1 MPVLPALFPA
11 TAKRGLWNIYQLYAE
26 HFPAKWVRFAVRKC
40 SRLII
45 CAYSDRKTGLT
56 FAEYALV
63 GRKRGTIL
71 EAENHPAVSRNEATV
86 TSALPKASTI
96 LASLGQAAF
105 VWDIATDAMAWSDH
119 AGSVFADIPLP
130 RLASGAEFSRLI
142 EPVRSIRSDA
152 LGHSPPVRG
161 GDGAPYRIEYGV
173 RASTS
178 APVLWIEES
187 GCWFAGADGRP
198 ARAQGIVRI
207 NNERHARDQQLMKLS
222 RHDPLTGEL
231 NRTHLV
237 ASLAEAIEEAARFRT
252 SCAFML
258 IGIDHLARINDAFGF
273 DVADAVISEVA
284 GRIRARLRGGD
295 VLGRFSGNKFGLI
308 LKNCTVDDMNI
319 AAERFLAGIR
329 DDVVPTKSGP
339 VAVTASIGAVSVP
352 RYARNA
358 DEAINRA
365 HETLDMAKRRRAG
378 SFSLWRPNVERD
390 AQRRVNIRVT
400 DEIVTALNERRIVM
414 AFEPVVE
421 ARSRDAAFYECLI
434 RMEQDD
440 GQVLLAP
447 DIVPV
452 AEKLGL
458 IRLVDHRVLELVVA
472 ELAASPDVQLSLN
485 ISPDTT
491 MDPDWWASI
500 ESLMRAHPGVAER
513 LIVEITETVAIQDI
527 DDVRGFV
534 TRLKNFGSRIAIDDF
549 GAGYTS
555 FRNLRKL
562 GVDIVKIDGAFVQ
575 NIARSADD
583 RAFVQTLIDLA
594 RRLQIK
600 TVAEWVQDDESAVM
614 LREWGCDYIQG
625 RLIGLASSERPWQTP
640 TGAVL
645 PAAG

>member
-1 MPVLPALFPA
+1 
-11 TAKRGLWNIYQLYAE
+11 
-26 HFPAKWVRFAVRKC
+26 
-40 SRLII
+40 
-45 CAYSDRKTGLT
+45 
-56 FAEYALV
+56 
-63 GRKRGTIL
+63 
-71 EAENHPAVSRNEATV
+71 VSRNEAILKPV
-86 TSALPKASTI
+86 IPPASTI

-105 VWDIATDAMAWSDH
+105 VWDIATDEMAWSDH
-119 AGSVFADIPLP
+119 LAAVFPDIPMEA
-130 RLASGAEFSRLI
+130 LASGAAFSNLI
-142 EPVRSIRSDA
+142 EPVRSVRIEA
-152 LGHSPPVRG
+152 LGHSSLAH
-161 GDGAPYRIEYGV
+161 GAEGVPYRIEYGV

-187 GCWFAGADGRP
+187 GCWFAGADGKP
-198 ARAQGIVRI
+198 ARVQGIVRI
-207 NNERHARDQQLMKLS
+207 DNERHAREEQLVKLS

-231 NRTHLV
+231 NRTHLI
-237 ASLAEAIEEAARFRT
+237 ASLAETIEEAMRFRS

-273 DVADAVISEVA
+273 DVADVVISEVA
-284 GRIRARLRGGD
+284 ARIRTRLRGGD

-308 LKNCTVDDMNI
+308 LKNCTVDDMNV

-329 DDVVPTKSGP
+329 GEVVPTQSGP
-339 VAVTASIGAVSVP
+339 VSITASIGAVSVP
-352 RYARNA
+352 RYARSA

-378 SFSLWRPNVERD
+378 SFSMWRPNVERD

-400 DEIVTALNERRIVM
+400 DEIVTALNDRRIVM

-421 ARSRDAAFYECLI
+421 AGSRNASFYECLV
-434 RMEQDD
+434 RMEQND

-458 IRLVDHRVLELVVA
+458 IHMVDHRVLELVVA
-472 ELAASPDVQLSLN
+472 ELARSPNVRLSLN

-491 MDPDWWASI
+491 MDPDWSASI

-527 DDVRGFV
+527 DDIRGFV
-534 TRLKNFGSRIAIDDF
+534 TRLKSFGSRIAIDDF

-575 NIARSADD
+575 NIVRSADD

-594 RRLQIK
+594 RRLEIK
-600 TVAEWVQDDESAVM
+600 TVAEWVQDEESAVM
-614 LREWGCDYIQG
+614 LRDWGCDFIQG
-625 RLIGLASSERPWQTP
+625 RLIGLASSDRPWDSSSDTI
-640 TGAVL
+640 L
-645 PAAG
+645 PAAS

>member
-1 MPVLPALFPA
+1 MPSVPQAA
-11 TAKRGLWNIYQLYAE
+11 
-26 HFPAKWVRFAVRKC
+26 
-40 SRLII
+40 
-45 CAYSDRKTGLT
+45 D
-56 FAEYALV
+56 
-63 GRKRGTIL
+63 
-71 EAENHPAVSRNEATV
+71 
-86 TSALPKASTI
+86 I
-96 LASLGQAAF
+96 LASLGQASF
-105 VWDIATDAMAWSDH
+105 VWEIGSDRITWSDN
-119 AGSVFADIPLP
+119 AASVFADIPPEALT
-130 RLASGAEFSRLI
+130 SGAELAKLI
-142 EPVRSIRSDA
+142 EPARSIRHEA
-152 LGHSPPVRG
+152 LTHAPPPRADEGV
-161 GDGAPYRIEYGV
+161 PYRIEYGV
-173 RASTS
+173 RATTT
-178 APVLWIEES
+178 APVIWIEET
-187 GCWFAGADGRP
+187 GCWFASSDGRP
-198 ARAQGIVRI
+198 WRAQGVVRI
-207 NNERHARDQQLMKLS
+207 NNERHARDEQLVKLS

-231 NRTHLV
+231 NRTHLI
-237 ASLAEAIEEAARFRT
+237 AALAEAIEENTRFR
-252 SCAFML
+252 SACVFML
-258 IGIDHLARINDAFGF
+258 IGIDHLARVNDAFGF
-273 DVADAVISEVA
+273 DVADAVIADVA
-284 GRIRARLRGGD
+284 LRIRARLRAGD

-308 LKNCTVDDMNI
+308 LKNCTVDDTNI

-339 VAVTASIGAVSVP
+339 VSVTASIGAVSVP

-365 HETLDMAKRRRAG
+365 QETLDAAKRRRAG
-378 SFSLWRPNVERD
+378 SFALWRPNVERD

-400 DEIVTALNERRIVM
+400 DEIVTALNDRRIVA

-421 ARSRDAAFYECLI
+421 ARSREPAFYECLV
-434 RMEQDD
+434 RMEQGD

-452 AEKLGL
+452 AERLGL
-458 IRLVDHRVLELVVA
+458 IRLVDHRILELVVA
-472 ELAASPDVQLSLN
+472 ELVASPAVQLSLN
-485 ISPDTT
+485 ISPETT
-491 MDPDWWASI
+491 MDPDWSTTI

-527 DDVRGFV
+527 DDIRGFV

-594 RRLQIK
+594 RRLGIK
-600 TVAEWVQDDESAVM
+600 TVAEWVQDEEAAVM

-625 RLIGLASSERPWQTP
+625 RLIGLASAQRPWAEAG
-640 TGAVL
+640 GAAV

>member
-1 MPVLPALFPA
+1 
-11 TAKRGLWNIYQLYAE
+11 
-26 HFPAKWVRFAVRKC
+26 
-40 SRLII
+40 
-45 CAYSDRKTGLT
+45 
-56 FAEYALV
+56 
-63 GRKRGTIL
+63 
-71 EAENHPAVSRNEATV
+71 V

-105 VWDIATDAMAWSDH
+105 VWDIATDAIVWSDQ
-119 AGSVFADIPLP
+119 ANAVFSDIPAAA
-130 RLASGAEFSRLI
+130 LASGAEFSKLI
-142 EPVRSIRSDA
+142 EPARSIRSDA
-152 LGHSPPVRG
+152 LLGSAPAQR
-161 GDGAPYRIEYGV
+161 DEGAPYRIEYGV
-173 RASTS
+173 RSSTS
-178 APVLWIEES
+178 EPVLWIEET
-187 GCWFAGADGRP
+187 GCWFAGPDGRP

-207 NNERHARDQQLMKLS
+207 NNERHARDEQLLKLS

-231 NRTHLV
+231 NRTHLI
-237 ASLAEAIEEAARFRT
+237 AALAEAIEEAARFRT
-252 SCAFML
+252 SSAFML

-273 DVADAVISEVA
+273 DVADAVISETA
-284 GRIRARLRGGD
+284 QRIRSRLRGGD

-308 LKNCTVDDMNI
+308 LKNCTLDDMNI
-319 AAERFLAGIR
+319 AAERFLAQIR
-329 DDVVPTKSGP
+329 DEVVPTQSGP
-339 VAVTASIGAVSVP
+339 VSVTASIGAVTVP
-352 RYARNA
+352 RHARNA
-358 DEAINRA
+358 NEAINRA
-365 HETLDMAKRRRAG
+365 HETLDMAKRRRSG
-378 SFSLWRPNVERD
+378 SFSVWRPNVERD

-421 ARSRDAAFYECLI
+421 TRSRNSAFYECLI

-452 AEKLGL
+452 AERLGL

-472 ELAASPDVQLSLN
+472 ELAASPNVRLSLN

-513 LIVEITETVAIQDI
+513 LIVEITETVAIQDV
-527 DDVRGFV
+527 DDLRGFV

-583 RAFVQTLIDLA
+583 RAFVQTLVDLA
-594 RRLQIK
+594 RRLQIR
-600 TVAEWVQDDESAVM
+600 TVAEWVQDEGSATM
-614 LREWGCDYIQG
+614 LRDWGCDYIQG
-625 RLIGLASSERPWQTP
+625 RLIGLASSERPWGVRP
-640 TGAVL
+640 EAVL
-645 PAAG
+645 PTAG

>member
-1 MPVLPALFPA
+1 M
-11 TAKRGLWNIYQLYAE
+11 
-26 HFPAKWVRFAVRKC
+26 
-40 SRLII
+40 
-45 CAYSDRKTGLT
+45 
-56 FAEYALV
+56 
-63 GRKRGTIL
+63 
-71 EAENHPAVSRNEATV
+71 PAV
-86 TSALPKASTI
+86 PQASSI

-105 VWDIATDAMAWSDH
+105 VWDLAADTIAWSDN
-119 AGSVFADIPLP
+119 APSVFTDIPPEALT
-130 RLASGAEFSRLI
+130 SGAEFAKLI
-142 EPVRSIRSDA
+142 EPARSIRTDA
-152 LGHSPPVRG
+152 LGQTGQARG
-161 GDGAPYRIEYGV
+161 AEGVAYRVEYGV

-178 APVLWIEES
+178 APVIWIEET

-198 ARAQGIVRI
+198 ARAQGVVRV
-207 NNERHARDQQLMKLS
+207 NNERHARDEQLVRLS
-222 RHDPLTGEL
+222 QHDPLTGEL
-231 NRTHLV
+231 NRTHLI
-237 ASLAEAIEEAARFRT
+237 AALAEAIEEATRFRS

-258 IGIDHLARINDAFGF
+258 IGIDHLSRVNDAFGF
-273 DVADAVISEVA
+273 DVADGVIAEV
-284 GRIRARLRGGD
+284 GKRIRARLRGGD

-308 LKNCTVDDMNI
+308 LRNCTVDDTNV

-329 DDVVPTKSGP
+329 DEVVPTVSGP
-339 VAVTASIGAVSVP
+339 VSVTASIGAISIP

-358 DEAINRA
+358 DEAVTRA
-365 HETLDMAKRRRAG
+365 QETLDAAKNRRAG
-378 SFSLWRPNVERD
+378 SFGLWKPNVERD

-400 DEIVTALNERRIVM
+400 DEIVTALNERRIVT

-421 ARSRDAAFYECLI
+421 ARSRQPAFYECLV

-440 GQVLLAP
+440 GQALLAP

-458 IRLVDHRVLELVVA
+458 IRMVDHRVLELAVA
-472 ELAASPDVQLSLN
+472 ELAASPNVQLSLN

-491 MDPDWWASI
+491 MDPDWSASI

-527 DDVRGFV
+527 DDIRGFV

-600 TVAEWVQDDESAVM
+600 TVAEWVQDEESAVM

-625 RLIGLASSERPWQTP
+625 RLIGLASPERPWAVAADT
-640 TGAVL
+640 VL
-645 PAAG
+645 PAAS